1 MLHRF
6 AFRLSLW
13 SAPRVR
19 LSFTTPHKRPWQHHL
34 FARFS
39 SDVSRA
45 TGHIVDQKDDEPLH
59 VPVNDAE
66 LSRIAQTKECR
77 LPGVHFDRSNRRW
90 RAYWQEGQKTKFA
103 YHGIGKLEKKGMTEY
118 AASLA
123 ALRAAIATRN
133 EKVVANAKEEK
144 LHFDEGDLQ
153 GMVDTKKCPIPG
165 VIFDKTMNNWQ
176 VQWSEQQKRKHRS
189 FPLTKLKA
197 HGMTEKEASLSALRS
212 AIDFRANKVGLKNQ
226 RNMKIIKVVDES
238 F

>member
-1 MLHRF
+1 MMHSFGL
-6 AFRLSLW
+6 RLSLW
-13 SAPRVR
+13 SVRRVQQP
-19 LSFTTPHKRPWQHHL
+19 LNTPHVWLCQHHL
-34 FARFS
+34 CARFS

-45 TGHIVDQKDDEPLH
+45 TGHIVGQKYMQPLH
-59 VPVNDAE
+59 VPVSEAE
-66 LSRIAQTKECR
+66 LREIAQTKECP

-103 YHGIGKLEKKGMTEY
+103 CYGIGKLEKKGMTEY

-226 RNMKIIKVVDES
+226 TDMKMIKVVDES